1 MSDRMLRS
9 RLVRL
14 AHTNPDLRPH
24 LLPLLVGR
32 EASLDG
38 DLARFNQDYPY
49 HRDLEAIDA
58 VGETRRA
65 LVGDAVPWVRARLLD
80 RLGLVVVAEGPFGR
94 ELTLTDR
101 GYRYLAQSRQ
111 AFLEL

>member
-1 MSDRMLRS
+1 MSDLRS

-14 AHTNPDLRPH
+14 AHANPSLRSA

-32 EASLDG
+32 EAGLDG
-38 DLARFNQDYPY
+38 DLVRFNQSHPY

-58 VGETRRA
+58 VGGTRRA
-65 LVGDAVPWVRARLLD
+65 IVGDVVPWARVRPMV

-94 ELTLTDR
+94 EVTLTDR
-101 GYRYLAQSRQ
+101 GHRYLVRSRE
-111 AFLEL
+111 AFLDL

>member
-1 MSDRMLRS
+1 MSDLRS

-14 AHTNPDLRPH
+14 AHANPSLRSA

-32 EASLDG
+32 EAGLDG
-38 DLARFNQDYPY
+38 DLVRFNQSHPY

-58 VGETRRA
+58 ARRA
-65 LVGDAVPWVRARLLD
+65 IVGDVVPWSRVRPMV
-80 RLGLVVVAEGPFGR
+80 RLGLVVVVEGPFGR
-94 ELTLTDR
+94 EVTLTDR
-101 GYRYLAQSRQ
+101 GHRYLVQSRE